1 MVPTPVM
8 ADLMRGSI
16 NFAIQQHSHK
26 DMVESVEFNAYGNRF
41 VLGSADGRLKVY
53 DKTRD
58 GSWRLCDTWG
68 AHAAEITEVHWLP
81 STVQPSLLASISR
94 DGTFKLWIEDVT
106 ISPLS
111 GRRFCRSSQPYY
123 SLRSSGRS
131 PYLSFAFK
139 HFPTSHTTY
148 LALLDR
154 SALLTIYENDV
165 PQDMKV
171 WTQMDQF
178 TVGDKPAQGE
188 EPAFKVRFDPNLEP
202 SWAAIREGVPR
213 DALGLVTASML
224 GAKLWRTK
232 NVSHDVTLGA
242 GSTREF
248 YEAASFTGHRMLVRD
263 IAWAPGSVRGYDT
276 IATVCRDG
284 LVRVFEVHTPSPDS
298 SQPVDYTKYPTT
310 TVKGL
315 NGNAT
320 VTEHVTRSGI
330 GAGLANTKA
339 GPNDR
344 TQDRA
349 GCVRHE
355 VKEVGK
361 LDLHHC
367 PVWRCQFDED
377 GQVLGSCGD
386 DGRVLLWRRK
396 PDGFWALSG
405 ELGLVRG

>member
-1 MVPTPVM
+1 MAPAPTM
-8 ADLMRGSI
+8 ADLIRSG
-16 NFAIQQHSHK
+16 NFLVQQHGHK
-26 DMVESVEFNAYGNRF
+26 DMVESVEFNTYGNRF

-53 DKTRD
+53 DKIRD

-81 STVQPSLLASISR
+81 STIQPALLASISR

-139 HFPTSHTTY
+139 HFPSSHTTF

-154 SALLTIYENDV
+154 SALLTVYENDV
-165 PQDMKV
+165 PEDMKV
-171 WTQMDQF
+171 WSQMDQF
-178 TVGDKPAQGE
+178 TIGEKPAQGD
-188 EPAFKVRFDPNLEP
+188 EPAFKVRFDPNIEP
-202 SWAAIREGVPR
+202 SWAALREGVAR
-213 DALGLVTASML
+213 DALGLVTVSMM

-232 NVSHDVTLGA
+232 NVSHDITLGA
-242 GSTREF
+242 GSTKEF
-248 YEAASFTGHRMLVRD
+248 YEAASFIGHRMLVRD

-276 IATVCRDG
+276 IATVCKDG
-284 LVRVFEVHTPSPDS
+284 MVRIFEVHTPAKEKTAAA
-298 SQPVDYTKYPTT
+298 VDYTTYPETT
-310 TVKGL
+310 PK
-315 NGNAT
+315 NASSNAD
-320 VTEHVTRSGI
+320 VQAITRSGI
-330 GAGLANTKA
+330 GAGLANTRI
-339 GPNDR
+339 GPDDRIQDR
-344 TQDRA
+344 T

-355 VKEVGK
+355 VKEVAT
-361 LDLHHC
+361 LDLHRC

-396 PDGFWALSG
+396 PHGGWALSA
-405 ELGLVRG
+405 ELGLIRG